1 MISLKI
7 SGIII
12 ICLLGVYF
20 FRLIKPEYTLLPIIS
35 ALVICVALLL
45 NNGVAQ
51 TVDSVRMLTEDSG
64 IWIYVKI
71 LFKALGIT
79 YLTAITTVICKSAG
93 EEVLA
98 DISQTAGKLEILA
111 LCLPLAKEIVSIA
124 KDLL

>member
-1 MISLKI
+1 MITLKI

-12 ICLLGVYF
+12 ICLLAVYI

-35 ALVICVALLL
+35 AIVICLALLL
-45 NNGVAQ
+45 NNSASQAVD
-51 TVDSVRMLTEDSG
+51 TVKMITEDTN
-64 IWIYVKI
+64 IWTYVKI

-79 YLTAITTVICKSAG
+79 YLTAITNVICKSAG

-111 LCLPLAKEIVSIA
+111 LCLPLANELVSIA